1 MNWLLDRLPSSADRW
16 HYLGVLALCLVLT
29 SPLEWAFGARVYRRP
44 GATMK
49 TLVAVLVPFVAADVW
64 AVRRGLWSYSQRHV
78 VGVTLFGSL
87 PVEEVLFFVVIPL
100 CALLTFGAVTTMLE
114 HAPRGHPCR
123 HRKVD

>member
-1 MNWLLDRLPSSADRW
+1 MRELPRDSGMPSISMVVSAAI
-16 HYLGVLALCLVLT
+16 H
-29 SPLEWAFGARVYRRP
+29 
-44 GATMK
+44 
-49 TLVAVLVPFVAADVW
+49 LVAVLVPFVAADVW

-114 HAPRGHPCR
+114 HAPRGHPTR